1 MQYWIQLGV
10 GAVAG
15 IAVIFV
21 AFEGLRIFAAWR
33 RANGEPADL

>member
-1 MQYWIQLGV
+1 MQYWIELSV

-21 AFEGLRIFAAWR
+21 AFEGVRIFVAWR
-33 RANGEPADL
+33 RANAETADL